1 MYQFCFY
8 FWMKNISFS
17 QMEGRKWEEL
27 NLDCLVNVFGRV
39 GMESLLL
46 DVPLVC
52 KPWYK
57 ATLDPKCWEHL
68 IFPEDIKP
76 CSAWDYICTPYPGR
90 IISEYGHR
98 HYIKGLTEVGCPFPI
113 TAFMKFVINRS
124 RRCATELSLS
134 FCCCGKALKYAAN
147 E

>member
-1 MYQFCFY
+1 
-8 FWMKNISFS
+8 MKNISFS

-76 CSAWDYICTPYPGR
+76 C
-90 IISEYGHR
+90 
-98 HYIKGLTEVGCPFPI
+98 LTEVGCPFPI